1 MRYKFF
7 GLIFTALIS
16 VSAFSQIYITNVTV
30 LDVVKQKLIPGQ
42 TVMIKDDI
50 ISNIQSSKKLKLPAD
65 ATVINGTGKFLMP
78 GLTDAHIHFFQSGG
92 LYTRPDAIDFRKDKP
107 YDKEIEWVHNN
118 MEDFLR
124 RYLQCGITSVID
136 VGSTYSFLQ
145 QRDSFENK
153 NYAPSIYM
161 TGPLLTPY
169 EPDVF
174 KNLKKDEPFI
184 LVKTPEDGIKG
195 VQQELPYHPDFIKIW
210 YIVSQDK
217 DSVEAT
223 AKRFVPVLKAIIEE
237 AHKNNLKVAV
247 HATERITAQL
257 AVENGC
263 DYLVHEVDDEV
274 VPDEFIKLLKTKKI
288 ILCPT
293 LIVEDGYTNTFG
305 QKNHFSF
312 YDLNESNPEQIGSL
326 TDLKHLPD
334 SAMIGFIKTRINSE
348 GVIERFARIDSVR
361 MINLKKMIDG
371 GITIAAGTDAGNI
384 GTQHATSLYD
394 ELQAM
399 KASGLTNWQII
410 QTATINGQK
419 ILNKENEYGS
429 IAPGKKADLVLLNA
443 NPVDSLEN
451 IIKINLVVKNGHVI
465 NPDTLIKITPVMLV
479 QQQVNAYNARSIDA
493 FLAPYADDVEMYQFP
508 GKLIGKGKD
517 AMRKAY
523 SAIFSNSPDLH
534 CEIKERI
541 IQGNT
546 VIDKEIVSGIGK
558 TKVEGIS
565 IYNIEN
571 NKIKKVY
578 VIL

>member
-479 QQQVNAYNARSIDA
+479 QQQVNAYNARSID
-493 FLAPYADDVEMYQFP
+493 E
-508 GKLIGKGKD
+508 IGR
-517 AMRKAY
+517 A
-523 SAIFSNSPDLH
+523 H
-534 CEIKERI
+534 
-541 IQGNT
+541 
-546 VIDKEIVSGIGK
+546 V
-558 TKVEGIS
+558 
-565 IYNIEN
+565 
-571 NKIKKVY
+571 
-578 VIL
+578 